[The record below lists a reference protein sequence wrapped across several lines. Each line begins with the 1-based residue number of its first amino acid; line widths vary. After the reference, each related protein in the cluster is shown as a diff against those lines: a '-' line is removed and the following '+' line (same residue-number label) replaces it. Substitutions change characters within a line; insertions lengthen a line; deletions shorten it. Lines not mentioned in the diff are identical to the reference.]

1 MKKQLSVVMISLSLG
16 IWLTAVFNFSGPPN
30 TQFQQTSI
38 SVFSDLSVLPDLKFF
53 ELSNHPEVPNF
64 KVDWSLDGK
73 LNSELNSF
81 VKLIDSGHLT
91 TSYFKKRVIFFDIKT
106 TFIHFFYPW

>member
-30 TQFQQTSI
+30 TQIQQTSI

-53 ELSNHPEVPNF
+53 ELGNHPEVPGF
-64 KVDWSLDGK
+64 KVDWSLTGK
-73 LNSELNSF
+73 LNSELGNVASITEEGSLPSSF
-81 VKLIDSGHLT
+81 
-91 TSYFKKRVIFFDIKT
+91 FKKAVSLFDVKI
-106 TFIHFFYPW
+106 TFMHFFYPW